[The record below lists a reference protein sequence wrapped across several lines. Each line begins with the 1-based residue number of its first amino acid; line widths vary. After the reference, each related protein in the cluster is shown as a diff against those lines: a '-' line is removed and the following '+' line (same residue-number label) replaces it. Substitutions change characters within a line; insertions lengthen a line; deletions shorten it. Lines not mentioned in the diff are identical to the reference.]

1 MRQAAKK
8 TLLTAIRLLR
18 DLLRLIYENV
28 RILRQAVHQ
37 RHRVTVEIIN
47 IAVHSVYR
55 TELRELF
62 LQRGYFALY
71 PGIRLRLK

>member
-28 RILRQAVHQ
+28 RILRQAVH
-37 RHRVTVEIIN
+37 RVTVEIIN

-62 LQRGYFALY
+62 LQRGYLALY